1 MKHKFIAILNTLIIL
16 SIASCLKTELSE
28 NQTDANSTT
37 AGNTDGTKGPP
48 TSTTTDY
55 ESQLK
60 SVTKILPASFEVSVS
75 SDIIISNP
83 NGRDLD
89 KVHVNL
95 FDSSGNNYF
104 SGSGLS
110 LKNELKHGPLS
121 LGGVSFINVEVSH
134 GQTAIQRRLKIK
146 KDKPITIQIF

>member
-1 MKHKFIAILNTLIIL
+1 MKSKIIVIVQLLLVIFI
-16 SIASCLKTELSE
+16 SSCLKTELTSDQGGS
-28 NQTDANSTT
+28 NT
-37 AGNTDGTKGPP
+37 ATGLDESPGSVSNAPQ
-48 TSTTTDY
+48 DY
-55 ESQLK
+55 ETQLK
-60 SVTKILPASFEVSVS
+60 SITKILPASFEVSVS
-75 SDIIISNP
+75 SDIVISNP

-121 LGGVSFINVEVSH
+121 LGGVTFLNVEVSY
-134 GQTAIQRRLKIK
+134 GGTAVQRRLKLN
-146 KDKPITIQIF
+146 KDEPVVIQIL